1 MQATTATTAIAEAA
15 PKAAEAPSRLREIIP
30 LNNAVFERL
39 FTVDTAITAARVV
52 LTAVLG
58 LVFAGLVITVLRKVV
73 TKRMEARSGGLIVKI
88 AQYLAFAFIAISV
101 LDAAG
106 VNLSALLGAAGIAGI
121 AIGFAAQTSVSNF
134 ISGFFIVSEK
144 TFSQGDVIDVDGTSG
159 LVHSIDA
166 MSVKL
171 RTFDNRLIRIPNETL
186 IKSNVKTITRF
197 PIRRL
202 NMDILVTYDTDVE
215 RARDLLYEIAA
226 AEPNALRN
234 PAPAF
239 MVTGFKDSGVGL
251 FFGVWFATDEWFDG
265 NNSMYIAV
273 KKRFDEEGV
282 RFAFPTMTVY
292 QEKAAAAPKK
302 PYAGRAA
309 AGRPR
314 GKNGS

>member
-1 MQATTATTAIAEAA
+1 MQATTTLAEAA
-15 PKAAEAPSRLREIIP
+15 PEVASAPSRFWEIIP
-30 LNNAVFERL
+30 LDNAIFEQL
-39 FTVDTAITAARVV
+39 FTVDTAITVARVV
-52 LTAVLG
+52 LTAALG
-58 LVFAGLVITVLRKVV
+58 FIFVGLVITVLRKVV
-73 TKRMEARSGGLIVKI
+73 TKRMEARSGGLVVKI
-88 AQYLAFAFIAISV
+88 AQYLGFAFIAISV

-202 NMDILVTYDTDVE
+202 NMDILVTYDTDIE
-215 RARDLLYEIAA
+215 RARQVLLELAA
-226 AEPNALRN
+226 AEPNALRS
-234 PAPAF
+234 PEPVF
-239 MVTGFKDSGVGL
+239 MVSGFRDSGIAL
-251 FFGVWFATDEWFDG
+251 FFGVWFATNEWFDG
-265 NNSMYIAV
+265 NNAMHIAV
-273 KKRFDEEGV
+273 KKRFDEEGI
-282 RFAFPTMTVY
+282 RFALPTRTVY
-292 QEKAAAAPKK
+292 QGKAVAAPKK
-302 PYAGRAA
+302 PGARRAA
-309 AGRPR
+309 AGGPR
-314 GKNGS
+314 GNNGS